1 MNTRRLR
8 QLALAMGLASL
19 TACGG
24 GSGGGGTNIAF
35 TPPPGTGATGTGTD
49 TAASPDTATPASTT
63 APAATPDTPAGP
75 AGSGFV
81 KQSLANYINTM
92 RGANSSGDFTRGN
105 TFPAIAV
112 PFGFNFWTPIN
123 RGDNN
128 WFYQFDT
135 STGETSDG
143 SPITTIESFAT
154 VHEPSPWIGNRQS
167 LSIMPVSD
175 VNKLNP
181 DNRAQ
186 TYSRVK
192 EVAHAHYYSVIF
204 DNGIR
209 TEITPTDH
217 AAYFRFTMPAGMS
230 TATIL
235 FDRFASE
242 GDGDLSV
249 DTTDN
254 TVSGMADNNGD
265 KNAPVMYF
273 HAKFDAPI
281 TASKRIDA
289 GNIKTWLQF
298 STPDNAKAVG
308 MRIATSFISIDQAK
322 DNLAQEI
329 GDRSFDSV
337 QQLAAAAWD
346 DKLNTIQVE
355 GSAEDSAT
363 PAAIKAF
370 EQKKVTLYSNMYRAF
385 LYPNSA
391 WENVRDPATGK
402 GTATYMSP
410 YIPGT
415 PRKQGK
421 IWVNNGF
428 WDTYRTTWP
437 LYSLLLPTQAGEM
450 LDGFVNAYKDGGWVP
465 RWSGPDYRDSMVATS
480 SDVIFADAYLKG
492 VRNFDVDSAYAS
504 MLRNA
509 SVNSTDGAKGRKG
522 MNRSVFHGY
531 LPTEVSIG
539 DPAPGHVAW
548 SLEGDLNDFGIAQM
562 AQALGKS
569 DDAAYYYNR
578 ALNYAKLFSS
588 ETSGTWKGSWF
599 RSKNSAGAWDDSV
612 GKWGSVAPDTW
623 GYGYTEGNAWS
634 YAFLVPQD
642 GQGLANLHGGRAQ
655 LKANLDAF
663 FSAAPSTGGGS
674 YGGVI
679 HEVKEAHAVSVLAGV
694 GQYQHSNQPVHH
706 SIYMYNYAG
715 APSQGQ
721 KYLRDV
727 MSKLYTAGLDS
738 NGVPDGSGYIGDE
751 DNGEQSA
758 WYVFGAMGFY
768 PVSMGRPEYAI
779 GAPYFPKMV
788 VNLQNG
794 KRIVITASGVS
805 DANRYVQSL
814 RLNGQPVTRSYLQHK
829 EIADGATLEFVMG
842 AQPSSWGT
850 GDNDVP
856 GSITQ
861 GNAKPSPLTSLLPTG
876 TWTVSSSTAGQPANL
891 YDRDSDT
898 AWQSTSANAWIE
910 ADAATGQP
918 ASVPRIYTLTSGTQ
932 DSSQDPKSWKLKASK
947 DGVAWVTL
955 DERSNESFMWRQ
967 QTRPFA
973 LKAGTEAYSKY
984 RIEFANTG
992 TLSVAEFEL
1001 LVQ

>member
-1 MNTRRLR
+1 MSTRRLR

-19 TACGG
+19 AACGG
-24 GSGGGGTNIAF
+24 GGGGSNGSF
-35 TPPPGTGATGTGTD
+35 LPLPGTGAGTAPSSTTGGTAGD
-49 TAASPDTATPASTT
+49 ASGGSAGTTATTTTASTT
-63 APAATPDTPAGP
+63 GSDGSNPSGPAAFARQP
-75 AGSGFV
+75 
-81 KQSLANYINTM
+81 LANYVNIM

-123 RGDNN
+123 RNDNN
-128 WFYQFDT
+128 WFYQFHT

-143 SPITTIESFAT
+143 ALIKTIHAFAT

-167 LSIMPVSD
+167 LAIMPIGD
-175 VNKLNP
+175 LGRLNP
-181 DNRAQ
+181 ENRGQ
-186 TYSRVK
+186 TYSRAK

-217 AAYFRFTMPAGMS
+217 AAYFRFTAPAAMPTS
-230 TATIL
+230 TVL
-235 FDRFASE
+235 FDRFAGE
-242 GDGDLSV
+242 GSGNLSV
-249 DTTDN
+249 DTAAN
-254 TVSGMADNNGD
+254 AVSGTVDNNGD
-265 KNAPVMYF
+265 KNAPLMYF
-273 HAKFDAPI
+273 YAKFDAPI
-281 TASKRIDA
+281 TASKNIDTDS
-289 GNIKTWLQF
+289 IKTWVQF
-298 STPDNAKAVG
+298 ATPDSAKVVG
-308 MRIATSFISIDQAK
+308 MKIATSFISVDQAK

-329 GDRSFDSV
+329 GDRSFDDV
-337 QQLAAAAWD
+337 RQLAAAAWD
-346 DKLNTIQVE
+346 DKLNTVQVE
-355 GSAEDSAT
+355 GGTEDA
-363 PAAIKAF
+363 KAF
-370 EQKKVTLYSNMYRAF
+370 EQKKITLYSNMYRTF

-391 WENVRDPATGK
+391 WENVRDAATGK
-402 GTATYMSP
+402 GSPTYMSP
-410 YIPGT
+410 YLPGT
-415 PRKQGK
+415 PKRQGK

-437 LYSLLLPTQAGEM
+437 LYTLLVPTQAGEM

-492 VRNFDVDSAYAS
+492 VRNFDADAAYAS

-522 MNRSVFHGY
+522 MNKSVFYGY
-531 LPTEVSIG
+531 VPSDTMSRES
-539 DPAPGHVAW
+539 VAW
-548 SLEGDLNDFGIAQM
+548 SLEADLNDFGIAQM
-562 AQALGKS
+562 AKALNKP
-569 DDAAYYYNR
+569 DDQAYYMDR
-578 ALNYAKLFSS
+578 ALHYTRLFSDQG
-588 ETSGTWKGSWF
+588 TGTWAGKWF
-599 RSKNSAGAWDDSV
+599 REKDSS
-612 GKWGSVAPDTW
+612 GKWTDDENAPDDW

-634 YAFLVPQD
+634 YQFLAPQD
-642 GQGLANLHGGRAQ
+642 GQGLANLHGGRPQ
-655 LKANLDAF
+655 LKASLDTF
-663 FSAAPSTGGGS
+663 FSAPTYLQAGS
-674 YGGVI
+674 YWTVI
-679 HEVKEAHAVSVLAGV
+679 HEIKEAHVVSQLAGV

-727 MSKLYTAGLDS
+727 MSKLYTSGFDANGLS
-738 NGVPDGSGYIGDE
+738 DGSGYIGDE

-758 WYVFGAMGFY
+758 WYVFSAMGFY

-788 VNLQNG
+788 VSLENG
-794 KRIVITASGVS
+794 KRIVITAPGVS
-805 DANRYVQSL
+805 DTNRYVQSL
-814 RLNGQPVTRSYLQHK
+814 RLNGQTITRSYLLHK

-850 GDNDVP
+850 GENDVP

-861 GNAKPSPLTSLLPTG
+861 GNAKPSPLKSLLPTG
-876 TWTVSSSTAGQPANL
+876 TYTVSSSANGQLANV
-891 YDRDSDT
+891 YDRNSDT

-910 ADAATGQP
+910 ADAAAGQP
-918 ASVPRIYTLTSGTQ
+918 ACVPKIYTLTSGTQ
-932 DSSQDPKSWKLKASK
+932 DAGQDPRSWKLKASK
-947 DGVAWVTL
+947 DGVTWVTL
-955 DERSNESFMWRQ
+955 DERSNESFTWRQ

-973 LKAGTEAYSKY
+973 LKAGTESYSKY

-992 TLSVAEFEL
+992 TMTVAELEL